1 MNLALFIIIAALVFY
16 ILALNS
22 KIRMLENQIKSIPLT
37 KGQQEALTAKTSAMI
52 EQGKTNVEIIKAIRQ
67 DSGWG
72 LLQAKQYVD
81 TFKR

>member
-1 MNLALFIIIAALVFY
+1 
-16 ILALNS
+16 
-22 KIRMLENQIKSIPLT
+22 
-37 KGQQEALTAKTSAMI
+37 MI